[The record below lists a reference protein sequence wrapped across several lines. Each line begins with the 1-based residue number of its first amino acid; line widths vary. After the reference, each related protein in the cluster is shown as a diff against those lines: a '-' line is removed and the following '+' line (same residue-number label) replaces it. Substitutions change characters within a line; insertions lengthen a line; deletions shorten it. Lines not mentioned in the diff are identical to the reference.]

1 MEESE
6 SEDELVDESVDEMKQ
21 GEKENTTDEN
31 NQSMAYCNDLK
42 EFRKSIRKLPI
53 CNQDE
58 EPTLNLLEEIL
69 KSVHTIYIA
78 KQNLCDGEATF
89 NDFLLYPFLRAV
101 CFSVA
106 DSVTDNNI
114 EFKVLTADGIIIK
127 MFASKEVEVALLETS
142 SHFRSQDRAKHSFNH
157 HKGTYGVLAMLKGIA
172 DEYHLASAD
181 TFSKLKVLFVHA
193 ADDKVFLWSNT
204 IYCACI
210 STLKLEHEEQ
220 LKKNM
225 FRSTSSITSLKQN
238 CNPSILKLIEEDDK
252 VGMAELGPFYS
263 NPPSPDN
270 Q

>member
-1 MEESE
+1 MWQNRFTKTFPQPQDYKAHVSQHEATNSTPTLSE
-6 SEDELVDESVDEMKQ
+6 NLINYVSNVID
-21 GEKENTTDEN
+21 
-31 NQSMAYCNDLK
+31 CNDLK

-106 DSVTDNNI
+106 DSVTDSNI
-114 EFKVLTADGIIIK
+114 EFKVGEAMLCSMGKLLKNSSNNDSCCYKADGIIK

-204 IYCACI
+204 IC
-210 STLKLEHEEQ
+210 
-220 LKKNM
+220 
-225 FRSTSSITSLKQN
+225 
-238 CNPSILKLIEEDDK
+238 
-252 VGMAELGPFYS
+252 
-263 NPPSPDN
+263 
-270 Q
+270 